1 MIRNQRE
8 RQSRFLNDPKFP
20 VSMVCDQLNLLQFFC
35 VGSIDQRRTFAVC
48 DLAVQMQCVVVAG
61 EIDTLLA

>member
-1 MIRNQRE
+1 
-8 RQSRFLNDPKFP
+8 
-20 VSMVCDQLNLLQFFC
+20 MVCDQLNLLQFFC